1 MANREEMHVTE
12 SNLTMA
18 PDVMYYNMSLTTG
31 DMELVR
37 LQVDCEVE
45 GANALFEATSEV
57 KIAGPRDLLDESQSE
72 AQHQV
77 DDDRLCEKT
86 EVKEPSYTTRLQEL
100 STPSNDVWWSW
111 YQNKYGPTYDDFRS
125 LYILSDESDD
135 LTHDA
140 DDEEDKINWNPMP
153 LEDLKNDYDDMYFP
167 GPCERRD

>member
-72 AQHQV
+72 AQVLPLLVSDCVNMPYIKQV
-77 DDDRLCEKT
+77 WALTTVQCWLLSFVLTPHSIKWMMIVCVRRL
-86 EVKEPSYTTRLQEL
+86 R
-100 STPSNDVWWSW
+100 
-111 YQNKYGPTYDDFRS
+111 
-125 LYILSDESDD
+125 
-135 LTHDA
+135 
-140 DDEEDKINWNPMP
+140 
-153 LEDLKNDYDDMYFP
+153 
-167 GPCERRD
+167 